1 MRKYAYRWAGAFETF
16 LVEAVAGVGALV
28 LFCVFLLLLG
38 SAPFAVIGDLF
49 AGAFGSTFSLQ
60 NTLSRAAPLM
70 LTALCTAVPARV
82 GLLIIGNEGALLLG
96 ALGAVT
102 AAQWF
107 AGTPAELLLVLMLAS
122 GGALGAVW
130 IFLSGFLRRERGVNE
145 TISSLLLYYIA
156 LAGFL
161 WLVEGPLRDPASLN
175 KPATHPIGE
184 QNMLASIPGTDVHF
198 GLVFG
203 IVACVLC
210 AVLTHSTAFGFG
222 ARVAGGNARTAQMMA
237 LPVKRY
243 VYVLCLVGGAAAG
256 LAGVVEVAAIHGTAN
271 ASLNAGLGFAGIL
284 VAFVARHHPLA
295 IIPVAILIGGIE
307 AAGGLIQRRHDL
319 PDATV
324 DVFKGILFIAV
335 LACETLFGRY
345 SWLRAGGAADTSSSE
360 SDDLAESSDSAIEQ
374 QPTIAG

>member
-1 MRKYAYRWAGAFETF
+1 MRKHAYRWSAVTETF
-16 LVEAVAGVGALV
+16 LVETIAGAGALAV
-28 LFCVFLLLLG
+28 FCIFLLMLG

-49 AGAFGSTFSLQ
+49 AGAFGSAFSLQ

-70 LTALCTAVPARV
+70 LTALCTVVPGRV
-82 GLLIIGNEGALLLG
+82 GLLVIGNEGALLLG

-107 AGTPAELLLVLMLAS
+107 AGAPPEVLLVLMALH
-122 GGALGAVW
+122 GALLGGIW
-130 IFLSGFLRRERGVNE
+130 IFLSGLLRWQRGVNE

-175 KPATHPIGE
+175 KPSTTPIGE
-184 QNMLASIPGTDVHF
+184 HNMLASIPGTDVHF
-198 GLVFG
+198 GLLFG

-210 AVLTHSTAFGFG
+210 AMLTHASAFGFG
-222 ARVAGGNARTAQMMA
+222 ARVAGGNARTAKMMG

-243 VYVLCLVGGAAAG
+243 VYVLCLVGGGAAG
-256 LAGVVEVAAIHGTAN
+256 LAGVIEVVAVHGTAN

-284 VAFVARHHPLA
+284 VAFVARYHPLA
-295 IIPVAILIGGIE
+295 VIPVAILIGGIE

-324 DVFKGILFIAV
+324 DVFKGILFIMI
-335 LACETLFGRY
+335 LGCETLFGRFA
-345 SWLRAGGAADTSSSE
+345 WLRPSNEATPETPDKELPRVPDPT
-360 SDDLAESSDSAIEQ
+360 IEQ
-374 QPTIAG
+374 EPTIAG